1 MMAYKDGWVFHPQL
15 IIMIQIEMAHT
26 LLMMVDKTM
35 AQRWGECM
43 AMALHG
49 YGHV

>member
-26 LLMMVDKTM
+26 LFMMVDKTM
-35 AQRWGECM
+35 AQRWRER
-43 AMALHG
+43 
-49 YGHV
+49 